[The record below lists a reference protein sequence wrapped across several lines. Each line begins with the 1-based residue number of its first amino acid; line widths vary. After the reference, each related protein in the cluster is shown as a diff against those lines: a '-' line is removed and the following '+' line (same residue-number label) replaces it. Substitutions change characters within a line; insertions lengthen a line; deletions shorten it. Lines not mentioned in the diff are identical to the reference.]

1 MTTLRAALLPILIGV
16 AACGAV
22 TEPLV
27 AAAGGGGQGAQ
38 EPDVAVVVERVLSAP
53 EMRESIESLARALLA
68 GAHDELGRP
77 EWEALLRERS
87 ADLVEGMA
95 PALARGLETDIGPAL
110 RRELARGVE
119 RALAQLADPG
129 TQAQLADI
137 TRAVTT
143 AVIDTLLLDPNA
155 TEPSRPA
162 LRRATEHVL
171 LGVGDALQGD
181 LGTALHGFLRT
192 ERQAIA
198 EDTRR
203 SGRPLRW
210 LLYGLVGILLPTVVI
225 QGVLLRRA
233 RRR

>member
-1 MTTLRAALLPILIGV
+1 MTLRPALLAILIGV

-22 TEPLV
+22 TQPLI
-27 AAAGGGGQGAQ
+27 AAAGGSGGQQAE

-53 EMRESIESLARALLA
+53 EMRESLEGLARALLA

-95 PALARGLETDIGPAL
+95 PALARSLETHIGPAL

-119 RALAQLADPG
+119 RSLAQLADPG

-143 AVIDTLLLDPNA
+143 AVIDTLLLDANA

-198 EDTRR
+198 EELER

-210 LLYGLVGILLPTVVI
+210 LLYGLVGVLVPTVV
-225 QGVLLRRA
+225 VLATLLRRA